1 MNYTKE
7 QVIALADQ
15 LTCHPASRSID
26 EIEMAGDMLR
36 DSVTQRTELADDR
49 DTWKARAEFSYTE
62 RAKLERQR
70 DELLTALEE
79 TRRELDACQKV
90 IWLASDYGFDPTYVN
105 GAKAAIK
112 VADAAISSVKGQQ

>member
-62 RAKLERQR
+62 RAKLEFQR
-70 DELLTALEE
+70 DKLQFSLENCRLLAARHRKEDWAPLILGFCAEGGVVGSI
-79 TRRELDACQKV
+79 TR
-90 IWLASDYGFDPTYVN
+90 
-105 GAKAAIK
+105 
-112 VADAAISSVKGQQ
+112 